1 MSDRNTPPLV
11 RIFKVLSLLALTVLA
26 ACAAPPDVARAP
38 VEPQVDPA
46 LLAMYAPIQDGE
58 NAIPAVPPKYL
69 SDRNKRQEVA
79 YWTDEK
85 PGTIVV
91 DPYDKFLYFILDDD
105 RALRYG
111 VAVGKAGLAF
121 AGTGNVPFKREW
133 PGWTPTQNML
143 NTQPEMYGKY
153 AAGLEG
159 GINNP
164 LGARALYLFKGG
176 KDTMYR
182 IHGTNDASSIGK
194 ATSAGC
200 IRLFNQD
207 ILDLYER
214 VPPNTRVVVL
224 NEAQAGQGTT
234 PPPGPSDAYTE
245 NTVLEGNPTP

>member
-1 MSDRNTPPLV
+1 MSDRTRLPLS
-11 RIFKVLSLLALTVLA
+11 RFAKALLLLAFTGLA
-26 ACAAPPDVARAP
+26 ACAAPPEITPAP
-38 VEPQVDPA
+38 TEPQVDPA
-46 LLAMYAPIQDGE
+46 LLAMYAPVQDGE
-58 NAIPAVPPKYL
+58 NTIPAVPTQYL
-69 SDRNKRQEVA
+69 SDRNKRQEID
-79 YWTDEK
+79 YWTDEA

-91 DPYDKFLYFILDDD
+91 DPYDKFLYFILEGN

-121 AGTGNVPFKREW
+121 AGTGTVPFKREW

-143 NTQPEMYGKY
+143 NTQPEMYGQY
-153 AAGLEG
+153 AEGLEG

-207 ILDLYER
+207 ILDLYNR

-224 NEAQAGQGTT
+224 DEMQAGQGTT
-234 PPPGPSDAYTE
+234 PPPGTQPASTFITA
-245 NTVLEGNPTP
+245 LEGNPTL

>member
-1 MSDRNTPPLV
+1 MPDHPKLPPL
-11 RIFKVLSLLALTVLA
+11 RLSKALLLLALTGLA
-26 ACAAPPDVARAP
+26 ACAAPPDVLPASG
-38 VEPQVDPA
+38 PQVDPA
-46 LLAMYAPIQDGE
+46 LQAMYAPIQDGE
-58 NAIPAVPPKYL
+58 NAIPAVPAQYL
-69 SDRNKRQEVA
+69 SERNKRQEVA
-79 YWTDEK
+79 YWTEEE

-91 DPYDKFLYFILDDD
+91 DPHERFLYFILEDN

-133 PGWTPTQNML
+133 PGWTPTRNML
-143 NTQPEMYGKY
+143 ETQPEMYGKY

-159 GINNP
+159 GIDNP

-182 IHGTNDASSIGK
+182 IHGTNDASSIGQ

-224 NEAQAGQGTT
+224 DEMQAGQGTT
-234 PPPGPSDAYTE
+234 PPPATLSAANAMT
-245 NTVLEGNPTP
+245 PTKGKPIR

>member
-1 MSDRNTPPLV
+1 MPDRAALPPL
-11 RIFKVLSLLALTVLA
+11 RLPKSLILFALAGLA
-26 ACAAPPDVARAP
+26 ACAAPVDVTRAP
-38 VEPQVDPA
+38 AVPAVDPA

-58 NAIPAVPPKYL
+58 NTIPAVPSQYL

-91 DPYDKFLYFILDDD
+91 DHYDKFLYFILDGD

-159 GINNP
+159 GIDNP

-234 PPPGPSDAYTE
+234 PPQDADHTE
-245 NTVLEGNPTP
+245 LTATEGNPLR

>member
-1 MSDRNTPPLV
+1 MLGHTSKPPL
-11 RIFKVLSLLALTVLA
+11 RYARTLILLGFSGLA
-26 ACAAPPDVARAP
+26 ACAAPPVVP
-38 VEPQVDPA
+38 PPTEPQVDPA
-46 LLAMYAPIQDGE
+46 LLAMYAPIQDGP
-58 NAIPAVPPKYL
+58 NAIPAVPPRYL
-69 SDRNKRQEVA
+69 SDRNKRQEVD
-79 YWTDEK
+79 YWTDEP

-91 DPYDKFLYFILDDD
+91 DPYEKFLYFVLADN

-143 NTQPEMYGKY
+143 KTQPEAYGKY

-159 GINNP
+159 GIDNP

-207 ILDLYER
+207 ILDLYDR
-214 VPPNTRVVVL
+214 VPPDTRVVVL
-224 NEAQAGQGTT
+224 NEIQAGQGTT
-234 PPPGPSDAYTE
+234 PPPGQQPDAMT
-245 NTVLEGNPTP
+245 LLQGNPTP